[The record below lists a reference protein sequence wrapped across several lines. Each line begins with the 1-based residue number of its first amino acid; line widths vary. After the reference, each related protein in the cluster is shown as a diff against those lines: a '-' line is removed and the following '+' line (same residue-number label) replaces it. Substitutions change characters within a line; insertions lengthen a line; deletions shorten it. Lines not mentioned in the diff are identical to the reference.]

1 MRHESLRSSSRRTLA
16 VTQGLLCMLAGTA
29 LSATQAQAQAS
40 PDTLVSV
47 CSGVSLPPSV
57 VTGILDPVLT
67 GIYGPIEGNIN
78 STLGVLSGS
87 VLGSLG
93 FPGTLNVNVNGLLK
107 TAAEGDNI
115 GLNVL
120 AQDGTLVGPADQCNA
135 QADSYTLDNPAGIS
149 MGGNA
154 ITGLGASGEE
164 AAAGEINS
172 IAIGN
177 NASTASAAVG
187 SIAFGTDSQVGAA
200 GVGSIALGSGS
211 SVSVANS
218 VALGAG
224 SIAERGPQVS
234 SVGEVSVGAPGAER
248 QITNVAAGTAGSD
261 AANLAQVQAVAALIP
276 TNTVQYTDGTLATI
290 TLAGPSGTTIGNV
303 APGALSGTSTE
314 AVNGSQLFATNQ
326 QVATNTSAITTLQG
340 SVGTLQTAVAGNTT
354 AITNLQTDVTSN
366 STAISNLQAN
376 VGTNTS
382 AITSLQTNVGTLQT
396 DVTSLQT
403 NVTTN
408 TGAIT
413 NLQTN
418 VGTLQTDVTNLQTNV
433 STNSLEITNL
443 QSNVSTLQNDV
454 TTLHTTVNNI
464 AVGNTGPV
472 RYSNDATSTTPN
484 GGTPTNDVTLVGAD
498 PGTVGIHNVADG
510 VVAEGSTDAVNG
522 GQLHLTN
529 LTVAAA
535 QETADQALELNQNAV
550 TYDSAARTSVTLGNA
565 GTPVSLQNVAA
576 GTLGTDA
583 VNVDQLE
590 AMADNAVETANRY
603 TDERIANLNFD
614 LGDVRKDA
622 RAGTSAAL
630 AAAGMPQASD
640 PGKSMLAAGVST
652 YRGKSAIAIGASHR
666 TRNGSTVF
674 KLGITYDSSEHV
686 GANGGVGFQF

>member
-1 MRHESLRSSSRRTLA
+1 MRARLSQRLCKKSCLLTPVLLSFVAGMTLA
-16 VTQGLLCMLAGTA
+16 
-29 LSATQAQAQAS
+29 ATPAQAQAT

-67 GIYGPIEGNIN
+67 GIYDPIEGNIN
-78 STLGVLSGS
+78 STLGLLSGS
-87 VLGSLG
+87 ILGSLG
-93 FPGTLNVNVNGLLK
+93 FPSPLNVNVNGLLQ

-115 GLNVL
+115 RLNVL
-120 AQDGTLVGPADQCNA
+120 AQDGTLVGPADACSA

-154 ITGLGASGEE
+154 ITGLGANGEE
-164 AAAGEINS
+164 AAAGEIDS

-177 NASTASAAVG
+177 NASTAPSALG
-187 SIAFGTDSQVGAA
+187 SIALGTDSQVGAA

-211 SVSVANS
+211 SASVANS
-218 VALGAG
+218 VAIGAG
-224 SIAERGPQVS
+224 SLAARGPQAG

-248 QITNVAAGTAGSD
+248 QITNVAAGTAGTD
-261 AANLAQVQAVAALIP
+261 AVNLAQVQAVAALIP
-276 TNTVQYTDGTLATI
+276 ANTVQYTDGSFATVA
-290 TLAGPSGTTIGNV
+290 LAGPNGTTVANV
-303 APGALSGTSTE
+303 APGALSETSAE

-326 QVATNTSAITTLQG
+326 QVAANTSAITSLQG
-340 SVGTLQTAVAGNTT
+340 SVGTLQTEVAGNTT
-354 AITNLQTDVTSN
+354 AIANLQTNVNSN
-366 STAISNLQAN
+366 STAITNLQAN
-376 VGTNTS
+376 VATNTS

-396 DVTSLQT
+396 DVSALQV

-413 NLQTN
+413 DLQTS
-418 VGTLQTDVTNLQTNV
+418 VGTLQTDVTNLQ
-433 STNSLEITNL
+433 
-443 QSNVSTLQNDV
+443 
-454 TTLHTTVNNI
+454 TTVNNI

-472 RYSNDATSTTPN
+472 RYSNSATPTAPN
-484 GGTPTNDVTLVGAD
+484 GGTPTNDVTLVGAA
-498 PGTVGIHNVADG
+498 PGTVGVHNVAEG

-529 LTVAAA
+529 LAAEAA
-535 QETADQALELNQNAV
+535 QETADQALALNQNAV
-550 TYDSAARTSVTLGNA
+550 TYDSAARTSVTLGNV

-583 VNVDQLE
+583 VNVDQLQ
-590 AMADNAVETANRY
+590 AVADNAVENANRY
-603 TDERIANLNFD
+603 TDERIASLNFD

-674 KLGITYDSSEHV
+674 KLGITYDSSDHV

>member
-1 MRHESLRSSSRRTLA
+1 
-16 VTQGLLCMLAGTA
+16 
-29 LSATQAQAQAS
+29 
-40 PDTLVSV
+40 
-47 CSGVSLPPSV
+47 LPPSV

-78 STLGVLSGS
+78 STLGLLGGS

-93 FPGTLNVNVNGLLK
+93 FPGPLNVNVGGLLQ

-154 ITGLGASGEE
+154 ITGLGANGEE

-172 IAIGN
+172 VAIGN
-177 NASTASAAVG
+177 NASTASSALG
-187 SIAFGTDSQVGAA
+187 SIALGTDSQVGAT
-200 GVGSIALGSGS
+200 GVGSVALGSGS

-224 SIAERGPQVS
+224 SVADRGPRAG

-248 QITNVAAGTAGSD
+248 QITNVAAGTAGTD

-276 TNTVQYTDGTLATI
+276 TNTVQYTDGTFARV
-290 TLAGPSGTTIGNV
+290 TLAGSSGTTVGNV
-303 APGALSGTSTE
+303 AAGALNGTSTE

-326 QVATNTSAITTLQG
+326 QVATNTSAITTLEG

-354 AITNLQTDVTSN
+354 AITFLQTDVTSN
-366 STAISNLQAN
+366 STAITNLQAN

-396 DVTSLQT
+396 DVTNLQT

-408 TGAIT
+408 TSAIT

-418 VGTLQTDVTNLQTNV
+418 VGTLQTDVTNLQT
-433 STNSLEITNL
+433 
-443 QSNVSTLQNDV
+443 
-454 TTLHTTVNNI
+454 TVNNI

-472 RYSNDATSTTPN
+472 RYSDDATPTTPN
-484 GGTPTNDVTLVGAD
+484 GGTPTNDVTLVGAA
-498 PGTVGIHNVADG
+498 PGTVGVHNVAEG

-529 LTVAAA
+529 LAVAAA

-565 GTPVSLQNVAA
+565 GAPVSLQNVAA

-590 AMADNAVETANRY
+590 ALADNAVENANRY
-603 TDERIANLNFD
+603 TDERIASLNFD

-674 KLGITYDSSEHV
+674 KLGLTYDSSDHV